1 MSDGVE
7 KAMLR
12 LFAENRERSISQ
24 ILLRDFG
31 TPIYGLCLGHA
42 DEDAPEDAGVE
53 QDMID
58 DMERI
63 TNVMAVMFSDLKL
76 TTYDAALL
84 ISQEIDFL
92 MDDMPALHFHN
103 NDYFDDED
111 EGIEYDS

>member
-1 MSDGVE
+1 MTDDVT
-7 KAMLR
+7 KTMLR
-12 LFAENRERSISQ
+12 VFAENRERSISQ
-24 ILLRDFG
+24 ILLRDFD

-42 DEDAPEDAGVE
+42 DEDAPEDEGVE
-53 QDMID
+53 QDMIE
-58 DMERI
+58 DMNRI

-92 MDDMPALHFHN
+92 MDDMPGLHFHD

-111 EGIEYDS
+111 EGIEYES